1 MKLSEILKDW
11 LIKKDSG
18 AICTWLSNGRE
29 SDAYIDG
36 YNTALTSCDREI
48 DREALKKVINDWTA
62 SCEKF
67 ELKDLIISTM
77 PQWLKRI
84 DNGKI

>member
-1 MKLSEILKDW
+1 MNLSEILKDW
-11 LIKKDSG
+11 PEKINIHDQSL
-18 AICTWLSNGRE
+18 NG
-29 SDAYIDG
+29 SIMAKTH
-36 YNTALTSCDREI
+36 NTALTSCDREI

>member
-1 MKLSEILKDW
+1 MKLSEILKENCYTSEMSKE
-11 LIKKDSG
+11 LHSKDTCPRCKS
-18 AICTWLSNGRE
+18 
-29 SDAYIDG
+29 
-36 YNTALTSCDREI
+36 NTALTSCDREI
-48 DREALKKVINDWTA
+48 DKEVLKKVINDWTA